1 MQSLQS
7 LQYFYN
13 TYISKYLII
22 SQNIVDTL
30 DIVGNADIIGNVDIV
45 DIVDCWLLKQ
55 SGTRLSSIEA
65 IPKMLLNHSI
75 LIMGLRDAS
84 ASKNYNTDKQGND
97 FLDFCDRLDNNRNL
111 KRCFCHSDLGGGFT
125 WPVGQTEASQGG
137 ANHTLCHTGANHTV
151 CKAKPCL
158 NISDTEGNQDA
169 WKECVLGQRT
179 TFDCMNANHVSSIFS
194 VQSTVRI
201 ISQNYEVE

>member
-1 MQSLQS
+1 MIHWGLPSISVSIKILGASLS
-7 LQYFYN
+7 WVHIKRKGIIMCHPATPKEWCSYWMNENLLVLCIVEKN
-13 TYISKYLII
+13 ILLI
-22 SQNIVDTL
+22 Q
-30 DIVGNADIIGNVDIV
+30 
-45 DIVDCWLLKQ
+45 
-55 SGTRLSSIEA
+55 
-65 IPKMLLNHSI
+65 H
-75 LIMGLRDAS
+75 LIQPQL
-84 ASKNYNTDKQGND
+84 KNYNTDKQGND

-158 NISDTEGNQDA
+158 NISDTKGNQDA